1 MFPPTPHLFYL
12 GAEKTSSNKSPNPQ
26 GPWGFLRRVFL
37 RWYPWSH
44 SAGWGLCWW
53 ENPPRRHSRPEFGE
67 DFLGWI
73 YPKPPRIKVHV
84 ASRFSP
90 FIKHSFSSFEGQRL
104 LFEILA
110 QKFSSL
116 QDKQWTLKNKKP
128 ITHLHRV
135 TKKKLLNFTKKSALF
150 FFLHPDFVVPPF
162 GFSWKW
168 TQPFRSSKGRHIWRH
183 ASPEDSTCH
192 IETHPDHS
200 RKKYT
205 KKTSGAIRKSMILL
219 SISQQKKNHECL
231 YDLRLPQWTL
241 VLFTIK
247 DQSVWGHHGFPYFFH
262 FWKAEGSH

>member
-162 GFSWKW
+162 GFLGNELNHFALPRGGIFGG
-168 TQPFRSSKGRHIWRH
+168 TQALEIAPATSKLILIIPEKNIQKKQVVPYENLWSFFQSPNKRKIMNVCMIFVFRSELWF
-183 ASPEDSTCH
+183 
-192 IETHPDHS
+192 
-200 RKKYT
+200 Y
-205 KKTSGAIRKSMILL
+205 
-219 SISQQKKNHECL
+219 SQ
-231 YDLRLPQWTL
+231 
-241 VLFTIK
+241 
-247 DQSVWGHHGFPYFFH
+247 
-262 FWKAEGSH
+262 